1 MKFDFEKENFV
12 KSLQEILLD
21 YGRMILHDTK
31 KCYALWLDY
40 APRLEA
46 EGALLRAFLGL
57 DLGVQVTELKGRS
70 DADKEA
76 WRKKAVDNMAQS
88 GVERKDAECLV
99 DAVLE
104 TLGLGVIKEVPK
116 QEPAK
121 PEPPKPVPLKPEPP
135 KPEPT
140 KPVPPKP
147 EPTPKQYSRFGPEEK
162 IVYLNKHLPK
172 IIGYRVAIIPN
183 NISDW
188 QSLGKYTA
196 DYGKGFQMVSSG
208 VKHLGISES
217 DILLGMV
224 IEAGIFKRAGW
235 ALIFSNEYIYQMGGD
250 DSWKLR
256 YKEIERVEVQN
267 NIISIYRTS
276 GERKNIVPF
285 RLDYNTQAVFAVL
298 QAFVE
303 GEKRKVETIGT
314 NSQVIES
321 PAKQEQSP
329 YYVKAHNLQP
339 GDALLCRT
347 SSALRAD
354 NYMRECTYISTAR
367 KLLVRGKSTNGGM
380 LYVEIV
386 PGCMGWVS
394 AFDVKKC

>member
-1 MKFDFEKENFV
+1 MKFDFEKEDFIN
-12 KSLQEILLD
+12 SLQEMVQD

-40 APRLEA
+40 APRLEE
-46 EGALLRAFLGL
+46 EGVLLRTFLGL
-57 DLGVQVTELKGRS
+57 NLGVQVTELKNRS
-70 DADKEA
+70 DAEKKE
-76 WRKKAVDNMAQS
+76 WRNKAVECMAQS
-88 GVERKDAECLV
+88 GVEGKDAECLV
-99 DAVLE
+99 DAVME
-104 TLGLGVIKEVPK
+104 TLGLSVMTEVP
-116 QEPAK
+116 K
-121 PEPPKPVPLKPEPP
+121 PEPPKPVPPKPEPP
-135 KPEPT
+135 

-147 EPTPKQYSRFGPEEK
+147 EPPKPTPKQYSRFGPEEK

-208 VKHLGISES
+208 VTHLGISES

-256 YKEIERVEVQN
+256 YKEIERVEMQN
-267 NIISIYRTS
+267 NIISLYRRS
-276 GERKNIVPF
+276 GGRKDIVPF

-314 NSQVIES
+314 NSQVIEP
-321 PAKQEQSP
+321 PAKPEKNP

-339 GDALLCRT
+339 GNALLCRT

-367 KLLVRGKSTNGGM
+367 KLLVRGKSTSGGM
-380 LYVEIV
+380 LYVEIA